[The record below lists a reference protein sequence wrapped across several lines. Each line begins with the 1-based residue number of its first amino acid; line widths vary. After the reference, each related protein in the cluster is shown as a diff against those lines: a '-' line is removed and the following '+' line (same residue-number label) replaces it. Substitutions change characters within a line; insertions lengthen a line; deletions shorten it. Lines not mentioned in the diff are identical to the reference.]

1 MARAARAVE
10 RETEEHSV
18 ERDTNPGTRRFSR
31 RRAAALRHVIAG
43 TVLSIVSQR
52 YATGDHT
59 RKRTDVKTTGRGE
72 SMARADKSYMRVACR
87 GRAIGRLGIVQRY
100 IMGVFEGAMER
111 GTVEWR
117 SAEGRS
123 LRNARGGRRGT
134 PEGGGPAKSTD
145 TNIQTRRV
153 ASGGHGTPSGCGGP
167 PRPTLEAAPIGAA
180 GRNRKRR
187 TEYPA
192 ACSPRAAKTKRQ
204 STASRQ
210 PQYHTTRCPSRRYLA
225 SGGGVVKHSSLMC
238 SRGWHRRSAVGAP
251 AARTRAEGRLRCRRR
266 PQASPGGEVEK
277 RATKRALPWRT
288 GAERSVGEC
297 ARGGAALPRRLG

>member
-111 GTVEWR
+111 GTGEWR

-123 LRNARGGRRGT
+123 LRNARGGRRGNSRGRGACKQHRHEY
-134 PEGGGPAKSTD
+134 PNKKGGIGRPRHPVWLWGPATTD
-145 TNIQTRRV
+145 AGGRSYWRRWQEPKAPNGV
-153 ASGGHGTPSGCGGP
+153 PGGMF
-167 PRPTLEAAPIGAA
+167 AA
-180 GRNRKRR
+180 GSKN
-187 TEYPA
+187 EE
-192 ACSPRAAKTKRQ
+192 
-204 STASRQ
+204 
-210 PQYHTTRCPSRRYLA
+210 
-225 SGGGVVKHSSLMC
+225 
-238 SRGWHRRSAVGAP
+238 AVDSGAP
-251 AARTRAEGRLRCRRR
+251 APVSYHALSVATLPGVGWWSGEALIIDVFAGLAPAVGWWCPCCTYTSRR
-266 PQASPGGEVEK
+266 
-277 RATKRALPWRT
+277 
-288 GAERSVGEC
+288 
-297 ARGGAALPRRLG
+297 